1 MKKVMNALDKDD
13 NNYMNGF
20 EGLFDN
26 FNCICFFTFE
36 NVFDIRKRESL
47 SDGYYTD
54 FRENILGNFTECKNK

>member
-1 MKKVMNALDKDD
+1 MMNELDKDD
-13 NNYMNGF
+13 KSNMNGF
-20 EGLFDN
+20 EGIFDN

-54 FRENILGNFTECKNK
+54 FRENILRNFTECKNK